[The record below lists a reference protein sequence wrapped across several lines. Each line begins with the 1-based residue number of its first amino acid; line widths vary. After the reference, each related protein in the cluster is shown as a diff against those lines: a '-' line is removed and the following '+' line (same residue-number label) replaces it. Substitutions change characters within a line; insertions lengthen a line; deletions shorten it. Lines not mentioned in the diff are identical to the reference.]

1 MEKTLYN
8 LTNSQKSIWLTEQFY
23 KNTSINN
30 IVGYLKIEKNV
41 NLEALEKAFNL
52 FILKNDSFKLK
63 ITMQDGHA
71 KQYFDEFIYEKLEII
86 DLKNEL
92 QLEEFEKSYPK
103 KFFSLNNSF
112 LFRAVL
118 LRLPNNCGILVL
130 ATHHLISDAWTMTI
144 ALNEIYS
151 NYNKLISSEPI
162 SDEKN
167 PSYLDFIK
175 SNDAYLKSDKFFKDK
190 EYWDENFKELPNI
203 ISFKKSSTSISS
215 NRKVFDFEEK
225 LINKIEK
232 YCTENKISVYIFLLA
247 IFGIYFKNLFN
258 SNRFVIGNPILNRSN
273 FKEKHTTGM
282 FVTVMPF
289 LFNVDNSLCFSKYAE
304 NIALEQKKMYRHIKY
319 PYHEILNQIK
329 SEHNFS
335 GSLYDIVFSYQNA
348 NIPDFCKWLPNY
360 SQVESL
366 QIHIKNLNEEKN
378 SLSIHYD
385 YLTDIFSEIDI
396 DNMHNRIL
404 NIISQA
410 LNNKNI
416 LVSDFEIVN
425 NAEKKFLLYDFN
437 NTKVPYP
444 NLSNIVKEFEKTAK
458 KFPQKI
464 AVSSSKESLTY
475 KELNNR
481 ANIVAKKILSTNIE
495 TNIIAFSLKRSI
507 SLYVTILGILKSGHT
522 YMPID
527 PDYPID
533 RINFMLKNSGTKILI
548 TTKDFLDNIKFSG
561 NIIDFNSLSF
571 TTSEKN
577 LNLEISPDKLA
588 YIMYTSGSTGIPKAV
603 AIKHYNVL
611 NFANAI
617 FKRLNYEAESNET
630 VLSVTTVC
638 FDIFVFETFPTLL
651 AGLHLFIAN
660 ELEAKSPKLL
670 SEIIKK
676 QKITKIL
683 TTPSRI
689 QLLFD
694 DEKYASALNGLK
706 EIILG
711 GEPFPEILLNKLKS
725 ITKARLL
732 NMYGPTET
740 TVYSCFK
747 DLTNTNTITIGK
759 PIDNTQIYILNNSN
773 KLLPINVVG
782 EICIGGIGV
791 GAGYYKNPE
800 KTASAFIENPYIPN
814 NIIYKTGDLGYINS
828 NNEIICLG
836 RKDHQIKIR
845 GYRIELDD
853 ISNNIMTY
861 PNINKCIVIDKEDK
875 NGKKYLVAYF
885 VSKEN
890 IDINALKKYL
900 VDILPNYM
908 IPSYFIKL
916 DKIPL
921 TLNHKVDR
929 KALPE
934 PQKTEFVK
942 NEIILPKTK
951 TEKILYENIKKEL
964 KLSQF
969 GINTDLFDFNIDSL
983 DIIRIQTRLLDDNIK
998 LNTQDFYK
1006 YRTIEALAKFIE
1018 KEDSKES
1025 PIYDEIYLKNI
1036 NNSFY
1041 KHNQII
1047 KFEKNSYKN
1056 ILLIGATG
1064 YLGMHL
1070 LNEFINSTSI
1080 HITCIIRNKK
1090 ETSVVDRL
1098 QQLYKFYFN
1107 CKLPLDRVEIIEGDI
1122 TKKYLGIGKTKYN
1135 ELIKNIDLV
1144 INSAAN
1150 VRYYGNYE
1158 DFKKINVD
1166 LPLALSNFCLENN
1179 IKFIHI
1185 STLGVSGNYLIN
1197 LEKNYNIFREDDF
1210 YIGQKYTENVYIQTK
1225 FEAEMLLY
1233 QKASEGLNVTIIRVG
1248 NLTGRYSDGH
1258 FQKNIEENAFYNILR
1273 MILKYKIL
1281 PNTML
1286 NQFLEFTPIDLC
1298 AKAINLIIN
1307 NLHSNKYVFHLFN
1320 QNYLSA
1326 QNLLNILKE
1335 QNIDISILSGN
1346 NFKTQILALS
1356 KTYPEENIL
1365 QGIVNDLDDE
1375 VGLTFNSTVQQQNIY
1390 TNYYLDKLNFHWPII
1405 DNSYIEKIVNYM
1417 RKNKYI

>member
-1 MEKTLYN
+1 MEKTLYD

-30 IVGYLKIEKNV
+30 IIGYLKIEKNV

-52 FILKNDSFKLK
+52 FVLKNDSFKLK
-63 ITMQDGHA
+63 ITTQNGQA

-86 DLKNEL
+86 DLKDEL
-92 QLEEFEKSYPK
+92 QLEEFEKTYPK
-103 KFFSLNNSF
+103 KIFSLNNSF

-118 LRLPNNCGILVL
+118 ISLPNNCGILVL

-151 NYNKLISSEPI
+151 NYNKLISNEPI
-162 SDEKN
+162 LEEKN

-175 SNDAYLKSDKFFKDK
+175 SNDAYLKSSKFLKDK
-190 EYWDENFKELPNI
+190 EYWNENFKELPNI
-203 ISFKKSSTSISS
+203 ISFKKNSASISS
-215 NRKVFDFEEK
+215 NRKVFDFGEK
-225 LINKIEK
+225 LINNIEK
-232 YCTENKISVYIFLLA
+232 YCAENKISVYIFLLA

-289 LFNVDNSLCFSKYAE
+289 LFNIDNSYTFVKYAE
-304 NIALEQKKMYRHIKY
+304 NIALDQKRMYRHIKY
-319 PYHEILNQIK
+319 PYHEILNKIRD
-329 SEHNFS
+329 EHNFS
-335 GSLYDIVFSYQNA
+335 GNLYDIVFSYQNA
-348 NIPDFCKWLPNY
+348 NIPNFCKWLPNY
-360 SQVESL
+360 AQVESL
-366 QIHIKNLNEEKN
+366 QIHIKNLNEEKK

-396 DNMHNRIL
+396 DNMHSRIL
-404 NIISQA
+404 SMISQA

-416 LVSDFEIVN
+416 LVSDFEILN
-425 NAEKKFLLYDFN
+425 KSEKNFLLKDFN
-437 NTKVPYP
+437 KTKAHYQ
-444 NLSNIVKEFEKTAK
+444 NLSNIAKEFEKIAK
-458 KFPQKI
+458 KYPQKI
-464 AVSSSKESLTY
+464 AVSSSKEVLTY
-475 KELNNR
+475 NELNNR
-481 ANIVAKKILSTNIE
+481 ANILAKKILSTNIK
-495 TNIIAFSLKRSI
+495 TDIIAFSLKRGI
-507 SLYVTILGILKSGHT
+507 SLYITILGILKSGHT

-527 PDYPID
+527 PDYPTD
-533 RINFMLKNSGTKILI
+533 RINFMLENSGTKILI
-548 TTKDFLDNIKFSG
+548 TTEDFLDNINFSG
-561 NIIDFNSLSF
+561 NIIDFNTISF
-571 TTSEKN
+571 DTKEKN
-577 LNLEISPDKLA
+577 LDIKINSDSLA

-603 AIKHYNVL
+603 AIKHSNVL
-611 NFANAI
+611 NFANAM
-617 FKRLNYEAESNET
+617 FKRLNYKPEDNEI

-651 AGLHLFIAN
+651 SGLHLFIAD

-670 SEIIKK
+670 SEVIKN

-694 DEKYASALNGLK
+694 DEKYSSSLKVLN

-711 GEPFPEILLNKLKS
+711 GEPFPEILLNKLRN
-725 ITKARLL
+725 ITNARLL

-740 TVYSCFK
+740 TVYSAFK
-747 DLTNTNTITIGK
+747 DLTNSDAITIGK
-759 PIDNTQIYILNNSN
+759 PIDNTQIYILNSSN
-773 KLLPINVVG
+773 KLLPINTVG
-782 EICIGGIGV
+782 EICIGGAGV

-800 KTASAFIENPYIPN
+800 KTASTFIENPYIPN
-814 NIIYKTGDLGYINS
+814 DTIYKTGDLGYIND
-828 NNEIICLG
+828 NFEIICLG

-861 PNINKCIVIDKEDK
+861 SGIDKCVVIDKEDK
-875 NGKKYLVAYF
+875 KGKKYLVAYF
-885 VSKEN
+885 ISKN
-890 IDINALKKYL
+890 DIDINSLKKYL

-908 IPSYFIKL
+908 IPSYFVKL

-934 PQKTEFVK
+934 PQKSEFITD
-942 NEIILPKTK
+942 EIILPKTK

-964 KLSQF
+964 NLSKF
-969 GINTDLFDFNIDSL
+969 GINTDLFNFNIDSL
-983 DIIRIQTRLLDDNIK
+983 DIIRIQTRLLDENIK

-1018 KEDSKES
+1018 KENLKET
-1025 PIYDEIYLKNI
+1025 PIYDEVYLKNI

-1041 KHNQII
+1041 KHTQII
-1047 KFEKNSYKN
+1047 KFTKNSYKN
-1056 ILLIGATG
+1056 ILLIGSTG

-1070 LNEFINSTSI
+1070 LNEFINNTNA
-1080 HITCIIRNKK
+1080 HITCIIRNKR
-1090 ETSVVDRL
+1090 EISVLTRL
-1098 QQLYKFYFN
+1098 QELYKFYFN
-1107 CKLPLDRVEIIEGDI
+1107 KKLPLDRIEIIEGDI
-1122 TKKYLGIGKTKYN
+1122 TKKYLGIGKTKYD
-1135 ELIKNIDLV
+1135 ELIKTIDLV

-1166 LPLALSNFCLENN
+1166 LPLALSDFCLDNN

-1197 LEKNYNIFREDDF
+1197 FEKNYNIFKEDDF

-1225 FEAEMLLY
+1225 FEAEKMLY
-1233 QKASEGLNVTIIRVG
+1233 EKASKGLNVTIIRIG
-1248 NLTGRYSDGH
+1248 NLTGRYNDGH

-1298 AKAINLIIN
+1298 AKAINLLIY
-1307 NLHSNKYVFHLFN
+1307 NLNSSKYVFHLFN
-1320 QNYLSA
+1320 QNYLPA
-1326 QNLLNILKE
+1326 QTLLNILKE
-1335 QNIDISILSGN
+1335 HGIDISILSGN

-1356 KTYPEENIL
+1356 KANPEENIL

-1390 TNYYLDKLNFHWPII
+1390 TNYYLDKLNFHWPTI
-1405 DNSYIEKIVNYM
+1405 DSLYIEKIVNYM
-1417 RKNKYI
+1417 KKNKYI